1 MCVCVCV
8 CMGVREK
15 EKKKGK
21 ERDSRP
27 QSPIEELVK
36 TLVLE
41 LHQTPKK
48 SKFRGG
54 LSWWLGVKESACQ

>member
-1 MCVCVCV
+1 MH
-8 CMGVREK
+8 VRVHGRERK
-15 EKKKGK
+15 RK

-27 QSPIEELVK
+27 QSLIEELVK

-41 LHQTPKK
+41 LHQTPQK

-54 LSWWLGVKESACQ
+54 LSWWLSVKESACQ

>member
-1 MCVCVCV
+1 
-8 CMGVREK
+8 MGVREK

-21 ERDSRP
+21 KGIHGP